1 MGFEGQLA
9 YKGNGYGIRFVLC
22 IFLFTG
28 SPKRRK
34 TPFSKVDINRMGIKF
49 DPPINRSSH
58 RLSPAQ
64 LLVAL
69 LTFVSK
75 KKSTQPRLQVKD
87 HMILAPSAARPD
99 PGWLSITEDIFS

>member
-1 MGFEGQLA
+1 MHQLLVDRTHSGKVA
-9 YKGNGYGIRFVLC
+9 KTDYI
-22 IFLFTG
+22 G
-28 SPKRRK
+28 SWRTKAMAMA
-34 TPFSKVDINRMGIKF
+34 SEVDINRMGIKF